1 MMTGVVTAEREA
13 ALRLAIRG
21 PQGQEQEVEAVIDT
35 GFSGFLALTAPL
47 IAALGL
53 SYHSR
58 TIVLLGDGSQTALRE
73 YEGQVIWDGQERD
86 ILVLETVGGPL
97 IGMALLYGYRVTL
110 DVVDSGLVTIVVL
123 P

>member
-1 MMTGVVTAEREA
+1 MTGVVTAEREA
-13 ALRLAIRG
+13 ALRLTIRG

-35 GFSGFLALTAPL
+35 GFNGFLALTAPL
-47 IAALGL
+47 VAALGL

-58 TIVLLGDGSQTALRE
+58 TVVLLGDGSQTPLRE
-73 YEGQVIWDGQERD
+73 YEGQVVWDGQERD
-86 ILVLETVGGPL
+86 ILILETDGGPL

-110 DVVDSGLVTIVVL
+110 DVVDGGPVTIAVL